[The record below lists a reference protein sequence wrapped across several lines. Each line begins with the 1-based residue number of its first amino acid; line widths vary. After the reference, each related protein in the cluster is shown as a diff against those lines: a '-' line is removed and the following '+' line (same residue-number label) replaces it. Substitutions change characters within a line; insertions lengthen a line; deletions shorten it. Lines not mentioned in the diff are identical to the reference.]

1 MTTIS
6 ATDPARADAA
16 VLPAPPDPLTDH
28 GAPATSGLEYRWVAM
43 GVVLFGTFMV
53 VLDTTIVNL
62 ALPSIQQDFRIEA
75 SVEWVVTAY
84 LIAVGVIQMM
94 SGWVGDRFGRRRAF
108 IGSLA
113 VFTVG
118 SALCAVAPTL
128 WTLVA
133 ARVVQGIGGG
143 LLMPIAMTIIYELF
157 EPSERGRA
165 LGYYGIA
172 VMAAPAIGPV
182 LGGSL
187 VSSVG
192 WRWLFLV
199 NVPIG
204 LVAIPVA
211 VRLLR
216 ESGAQHPRPLDRL
229 GLLLA
234 TPGLVM
240 LLMGLQQSGV
250 WGWSSAAVVSLLAC
264 GGALLAA
271 FAWWSLRTPTPL
283 VEVRLFGNPVFS
295 LSLLAVAF
303 VTIAQFARLVFIPL
317 ELGGARDVSAV
328 DIGFVLLPAAL
339 GMALMLPLGGRL
351 ADRVGSRTPFVA
363 GSAILAASFWP
374 LAHLDT
380 DSSLT
385 YIAAILFV
393 GGLGAGLAM
402 MAPSV
407 VAMNSVRATQVAQ
420 ASGLSSVTRQVS
432 AALGTAVFASIFAS
446 AVGDGVATGS
456 VDPYNRVFL
465 VAFWLLVAT
474 TLLGLALPGRSRAL
488 SLQKERLEERAEL
501 RTAGVLAEA

>member
-6 ATDPARADAA
+6 TTDPTRADAA
-16 VLPAPPDPLTDH
+16 APPSVPIPLPD
-28 GAPATSGLEYRWVAM
+28 GADGGGGLAYRWVAM

-62 ALPSIQQDFRIEA
+62 GLPAVQEDFHAAA

-84 LIAVGVIQMM
+84 LISVGVIQMM

-108 IGSLA
+108 IASLA
-113 VFTVG
+113 VFTAG

-128 WTLVA
+128 WTLVG

-143 LLMPIAMTIIYELF
+143 LLMPIAMAIIYELF

-182 LGGSL
+182 LGGSV
-187 VSSVG
+187 VSSIG

-204 LVAIPVA
+204 LVAIPIA
-211 VRLLR
+211 LRLLR
-216 ESGAQHPRPLDRL
+216 ESGAQDPRPLDRT

-250 WGWSSAAVVSLLAC
+250 WGWSSPAVVSLLA
-264 GGALLAA
+264 GGAVLLAA
-271 FAWWSLRTPTPL
+271 FVWRSLRIPMPL
-283 VEVRLFGNPVFS
+283 VEIRLFANPVFAVS
-295 LSLLAVAF
+295 LVAVAL
-303 VTIAQFARLVFIPL
+303 VTIAQFGRLVFIPL
-317 ELGGARDVSAV
+317 ELGSARDISAV
-328 DIGFVLLPAAL
+328 QIGFVMLPAAL

-363 GSAILAASFWP
+363 GVTILAASFWP
-374 LAHLDT
+374 LAHLDAGT
-380 DSSLT
+380 SLPF
-385 YIAAILFV
+385 IAAVLFV

-407 VAMNSVRATQVAQ
+407 VAMNSVRSVQVGQ
-420 ASGLSSVTRQVS
+420 AAGLSSVTRQTS

-446 AVGDGVATGS
+446 ALPDGAGTAGS
-456 VDPYNRVFL
+456 VDAYNQIFL
-465 VAFWLLVAT
+465 VAFWLLVGTA
-474 TLLGLALPGRSRAL
+474 LLGLALPGRTKAL
-488 SLQKERLEERAEL
+488 HLQEERLTERAEM
-501 RTAGVLAEA
+501 RTAGMLAEA